1 MTLDEMQRAA
11 ALVGAIYAGRFG
23 IDRDPAFYLGK
34 LTEEM
39 GEMTAAWLK
48 LNGRARGEGS
58 RAALEDEAADVLGFL
73 LVFADWQGID
83 LTAAFARKWG
93 QYLPEAEAGAAGE
106 GRPA

>member
-1 MTLDEMQRAA
+1 MQQAA
-11 ALVGAIYAGRFG
+11 AEVGRLYAERFG
-23 IDRDPAFYLGK
+23 IARDPAFYLGK

-83 LTAAFARKWG
+83 LAEAFRRKWG
-93 QYLPEAEAGAAGE
+93 VHLPDTFASEC
-106 GRPA
+106 RP